1 MHDHQNHSD
10 LFLGDIHFETLFQFL
25 VDIFKHAVLITV
37 FVMVMMLLVEYLT
50 VQTRGKWSR
59 PIERNRWI
67 QLIFAVIMG
76 LLPGCLGVYVVVV
89 LYAHRL
95 VNFAALVAAMI
106 ATFGDEA
113 FVMFAMI
120 PDKALPFMGL
130 MGGVALL
137 SGGILN
143 IFSFGRNYM
152 PLTENFLKFHSGDDD
167 CTCFEPETILPQ
179 LKKITFERAVLI
191 IVGLLFS
198 LFLISGDI
206 GPETWDWKR
215 IIFLVIS
222 LIELFIVVTVPD
234 HFMNKHLWGHV
245 IKKHFLKIFLWTF
258 GAFLVIH
265 VGLEFLHL
273 EEWVQNNLVTILVIA
288 LLVGIIPESGPHLI
302 FLTLFATGSI
312 PLSIF
317 LANSIVQDGH
327 GALPLLAESGRG
339 FVKMKLINLLIGA
352 LAGFLGLVFGF

>member
-1 MHDHQNHSD
+1 MHNQNHTHD
-10 LFLGDIHFETLFQFL
+10 LFLGDIHFESLFQFL
-25 VDIFKHAVLITV
+25 MEIFKHAILITA

-50 VQTRGKWSR
+50 VQTRGSWSK
-59 PIERNRWI
+59 PIERNRWL
-67 QLIFAVIMG
+67 QLIFAVFMG
-76 LLPGCLGVYVVVV
+76 ALPGCLGVYVIVV

-95 VNFAALVAAMI
+95 VNFAALVAVMI
-106 ATFGDEA
+106 ATSGDEA
-113 FVMFAMI
+113 FIMFAMI
-120 PDKALPFMGL
+120 PDKALLLIGL
-130 MGGVALL
+130 TSGIAMLTGGVMNLL
-137 SGGILN
+137 P
-143 IFSFGRNYM
+143 FGRGYM
-152 PLTENFLKFHSGDDD
+152 SLPENHLKLHSGDDD
-167 CTCFEPETILPQ
+167 CTCFEPSLILPQ

-191 IVGLLFS
+191 LVGLLFT

-206 GPETWDWKR
+206 GPATWNWKR

-222 LIELFIVVTVPD
+222 MIELFIVVTVPD
-234 HFMNKHLWGHV
+234 HFMSKHLWGHV

-273 EEWVQNNLVTILVIA
+273 EEWVQNNLVTILIIA

-327 GALPLLAESGRG
+327 GALPLLAESGKG
-339 FVKMKLINLLIGA
+339 FLKMKVVNLIVGA
-352 LAGFLGLVFGF
+352 LVGGLGLVFGF

>member
-1 MHDHQNHSD
+1 MHDQDHNTG

-25 VDIFKHAVLITV
+25 MEIFKHAIMITA

-50 VQTRGKWSR
+50 VQTSGRWSK
-59 PIERNRWI
+59 PIERNRWL
-67 QLIFAVIMG
+67 QLIFAVVLG
-76 LLPGCLGVYVVVV
+76 ALPGCLGVYVIVV

-95 VNFAALVAAMI
+95 VNFAALVAVMI
-106 ATFGDEA
+106 ATSGDEA

-120 PDKALPFMGL
+120 PDKALLVIGL
-130 MGGVALL
+130 TSGTALLTGGV
-137 SGGILN
+137 LN
-143 IFSFGRNYM
+143 LFPFGRGYM
-152 PLTENFLKFHSGDDD
+152 SLPENHLKFHPGDDD
-167 CTCFEPETILPQ
+167 CTCFEPSLIIPQ

-191 IVGLLFS
+191 LVGLLFT

-206 GPETWDWKR
+206 GPGTWNWKR
-215 IIFLVIS
+215 IIFLAIS

-234 HFMNKHLWGHV
+234 HFMSRHLWGHV

-273 EEWVQNNLVTILVIA
+273 EDWVRNNLVTILILA

-339 FVKMKLINLLIGA
+339 FLKMKVVNLIVGA
-352 LAGFLGLVFGF
+352 LVGGLGLVFGF